1 MAQNNVTEILQA
13 VVGELKDMARSETV
27 IGEPVMAGDKTLVPV
42 VTISVGF
49 GAGGGQGDSTNTS
62 AGFGG
67 GGGAGLRIEPSA
79 FIVLERDGV
88 SLLPAKRGSWENLV
102 NAIPNAV
109 EKITKLRQDM
119 RARQGSQYGTGSEYE
134 SYTGGEGQGGQTPGG
149 SSGGGPTMGG
159 PTSGLR

>member
-1 MAQNNVTEILQA
+1 MAQNNVTDILQA

-49 GAGGGQGDSTNTS
+49 GAGGGQGDSGNAN

-67 GGGAGLRIEPSA
+67 GGGAGLRIEPTA

-102 NAIPNAV
+102 NAIPNAM
-109 EKITKLRQDM
+109 EKISKFRQEQ
-119 RARQGSQYGTGSEYE
+119 RNRQSGQYSGSEYE
-134 SYTGGEGQGGQTPGG
+134 PGYTTGESGGQFGTGGEFPGEG
-149 SSGGGPTMGG
+149 NPPTGGPTI
-159 PTSGLR
+159 